1 VGGPPGEHDSA
12 DRHHLSLDPSSRSRL
27 NRFTSIPLDRLAE
40 RRNDADWLAA
50 AQASARARIVPL
62 WRSRCLLRDADAAP
76 EPVCLAAVDLAGL
89 DAATPLTLLGGD
101 GDHHWFA
108 LGLDDAQAERVL
120 QARPEAEFRDLR
132 GAIDLDDRYAGILAY
147 ARALLYWHYRNAYCG
162 SCGAPTRLAS
172 AGHRLVCSAA
182 DCGRE
187 SFPRIDP
194 AMIVLV
200 THGDACLLG
209 HNPRWPERRYSTLAG
224 YVEPGESLEDA
235 VAREV
240 YEEARVRLADVRYL
254 SSQPWPFPS
263 SLMCGF
269 RALARDR
276 ACRPT
281 DELESLL
288 WLTAIELRDAINA
301 DRVRLPPP
309 LSIAFRLIAEWYTEQ
324 CGDDLEPLVRRAGSW
339 LPRKRLE

>member
-1 VGGPPGEHDSA
+1 MGRPPGEHEAA
-12 DRHHLSLDPSSRSRL
+12 DHHRLNLDPSSRSRH
-27 NRFTSIPLDRLAE
+27 NQFTSIPLDRLAE
-40 RRNDADWLAA
+40 RRDDPDWLAT
-50 AQASARARIVPL
+50 AQASAGARIVPL
-62 WRSRCLLRDADAAP
+62 WRSRCLLREAGSEVAPVYLDAG
-76 EPVCLAAVDLAGL
+76 DLATLGPL
-89 DAATPLTLLGGD
+89 TQLTLLGSD
-101 GDHHWFA
+101 RDHTWFA
-108 LGLDDAQAERVL
+108 LGLDDDQRDRL
-120 QARPEAEFRDLR
+120 LPTRPEAEFRDLR
-132 GAIDLDDRYAGILAY
+132 GAIDLDDRHAGILAY

-172 AGHRLVCSAA
+172 AGHRLVCSRAGCA
-182 DCGRE
+182 RE

-240 YEEARVRLADVRYL
+240 FEEARVRLADVHYL

-269 RALARDR
+269 RAAARDR

-288 WLTAIELRDAINA
+288 WLTAAELRDAIRS

-309 LSIAFRLIAEWYTEQ
+309 LSIAFRLIAEWYAEQ
-324 CGDDLEPLVRRAGSW
+324 CGDDLEPLVRQAGSW
-339 LPRKRLE
+339 LPRKSLK

>member
-1 VGGPPGEHDSA
+1 VGRPPGDHDST
-12 DRHHLSLDPSSRSRL
+12 DRQRPGLDPSSRSRH
-27 NRFTSIPLDRLAE
+27 NRFTSVPLDRLAE
-40 RRNDADWLAA
+40 RRDDAEWLAA
-50 AQASARARIVPL
+50 ARGSARARLVPL
-62 WRSRCLLRDADAAP
+62 WRSRCLLRQHGDDTQ
-76 EPVCLAAVDLAGL
+76 PVYLTATDLDGIGEGAH
-89 DAATPLTLLGGD
+89 LTLLGDD
-101 GDHHWFA
+101 GRHTWFA
-108 LGLDDAQAERVL
+108 LALNDAQRDRLLEKHPGA
-120 QARPEAEFRDLR
+120 AFHDLR
-132 GAIDLDDRYAGILAY
+132 LTIDLDDRHAGVLAY
-147 ARALLYWHYRNAYCG
+147 ARALLYWHYRNAHCG
-162 SCGAPTRLAS
+162 FCGAPSRLES
-172 AGHRLVCSAA
+172 AGHRLVCSDAE
-182 DCGRE
+182 CVRE

-254 SSQPWPFPS
+254 SSQPWPFPA

-269 RALARDR
+269 RATACDR
-276 ACRPT
+276 ECRPT

-288 WLTAIELRDAINA
+288 WLTATELRDAIRA

-309 LSIAFRLIAEWYTEQ
+309 LSIAFRLIAEWFAEQ
-324 CGDDLEPLVRRAGSW
+324 CGEDLEPLVRNAGGW
-339 LPRKRLE
+339 LSRKRLK

>member
-1 VGGPPGEHDSA
+1 VGRPPDDHDSA
-12 DRHHLSLDPSSRSRL
+12 GRLNLDPSSRSRH
-27 NRFTSIPLDRLAE
+27 NRFTSIPLDRLVE
-40 RRNDADWLAA
+40 RRDDAAWLATVRG
-50 AQASARARIVPL
+50 SARARFVPL
-62 WRSRCLLRDADAAP
+62 WRSRCLLREADGAPRPVYLDAGDLEAIDAAP
-76 EPVCLAAVDLAGL
+76 Q
-89 DAATPLTLLGGD
+89 LTLLGDD
-101 GDHHWFA
+101 GRHTWFA
-108 LGLDDAQAERVL
+108 LALDEDRRDRVL
-120 QARPEAEFRDLR
+120 EAHPGAAFHDLR
-132 GAIDLDDRYAGILAY
+132 AAIDLDDRHAGVLAY
-147 ARALLYWHYRNAYCG
+147 ARALLYWHYRNAHCG

-172 AGHRLVCSAA
+172 AGHRLVCTRPECA
-182 DCGRE
+182 RE

-200 THGDACLLG
+200 THGNACLLG

-240 YEEARVRLADVRYL
+240 YEEAQVRLADVRYL

-269 RALARDR
+269 RAEARDR

-288 WLTAIELRDAINA
+288 WLTADELRDAIRA
-301 DRVRLPPP
+301 DRLRLPPP
-309 LSIAFRLIAEWYTEQ
+309 LSIAFRLIAEWFTEQ
-324 CGDDLEPLVRRAGSW
+324 CGDDLEPLVRGAGSW
-339 LPRKRLE
+339 LPRKRLK

>member
-1 VGGPPGEHDSA
+1 VSRPHGDHDVH
-12 DRHHLSLDPSSRSRL
+12 DDERLRLDPSSRSRH

-40 RRNDADWLAA
+40 RRNDEDWLAA
-50 AQASARARIVPL
+50 ARISTRARIVPL
-62 WRSRCLLRDADAAP
+62 WRSRCLLQEADDQP
-76 EPVCLAAVDLAGL
+76 QPVYLCAEELVSIGQ
-89 DAATPLTLLGGD
+89 PGHYTLLGDD
-101 GDHHWFA
+101 GRHTWFA
-108 LGLDDAQAERVL
+108 VALNDGQQDRLLQEHPDAA
-120 QARPEAEFRDLR
+120 FHDLR
-132 GAIDLDDRYAGILAY
+132 RAIDLDDRHAGILAF
-147 ARALLYWHYRNAYCG
+147 ARALLYWHYRNAFCG
-162 SCGAPTRLAS
+162 SCGAPTRLES
-172 AGHRLVCSAA
+172 AGHRLVCSRAECA
-182 DCGRE
+182 RE

-209 HNPRWPERRYSTLAG
+209 HNPRWPARRYSTLAG

-240 YEEARVRLADVRYL
+240 YEEAHVRLETVRYL

-269 RALARDR
+269 RAVARNR
-276 ACRPT
+276 ECRPT

-288 WLTAIELRDAINA
+288 WLTATELRDAVRS

-309 LSIAFRLIAEWYTEQ
+309 LSIAFRLIAEWFTAQ
-324 CGDDLEPLVRRAGSW
+324 CGEDLEPLVRNAGGW
-339 LPRKRLE
+339 LPRKRLK